1 MFTGLI
7 EDVGVVSRRSG
18 ADLAILSKKLLDD
31 LKDGDSVSVNGACL
45 TVAALTREGFVVQV
59 SPESYARTTLGALRP
74 VLAVN
79 LDRAL
84 RADGRFGGH
93 FVLGH
98 VDGVGRVVSVRPQ
111 GEFTLWTFQAPEEV
125 SRYLV
130 PKGSIAI
137 DGISLTVANLEKDT
151 FSVAIIPVT
160 IEHTTLS
167 LRKSGDQVNME
178 ADVIGKHVRHFM
190 KNDATS
196 GVTTDL
202 LARNGFL

>member
-7 EDVGVVSRRSG
+7 EDIGVVSRRSG

-31 LKDGDSVSVNGACL
+31 LKEGDSVAVNGACL
-45 TVAALTREGFVVQV
+45 TVAALTSEGFVVQV
-59 SPESYARTTLGALRP
+59 SPETYAKTTLGTLKP
-74 VLAVN
+74 GHAVN
-79 LDRAL
+79 LERAM

-98 VDGVGRVVSVRPQ
+98 VDGVGRVVSIRPQ
-111 GEFTLWTFQAPEEV
+111 GDFTLWTFQAPEEV
-125 SRYLV
+125 YHYLA
-130 PKGSIAI
+130 PKGSITI
-137 DGISLTVANLEKDT
+137 DGISLTVINPEKDS

-167 LRKSGDQVNME
+167 LRKAGDQVNME

>member
-1 MFTGLI
+1 M
-7 EDVGVVSRRSG
+7 
-18 ADLAILSKKLLDD
+18 
-31 LKDGDSVSVNGACL
+31 
-45 TVAALTREGFVVQV
+45 
-59 SPESYARTTLGALRP
+59 
-74 VLAVN
+74 
-79 LDRAL
+79 